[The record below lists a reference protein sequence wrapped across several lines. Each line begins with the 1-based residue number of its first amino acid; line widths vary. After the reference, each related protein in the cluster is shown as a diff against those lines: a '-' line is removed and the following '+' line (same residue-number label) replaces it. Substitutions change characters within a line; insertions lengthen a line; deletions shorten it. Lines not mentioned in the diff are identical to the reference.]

1 MPIVCTTCGHPRGPN
16 EIGPL
21 THCPMCNTPYTQAA
35 IRDSKPDPVKPEKAA
50 AIEIAW
56 PHSVRVRVTD
66 IDISFSSMVWLF
78 VKASFAAIPAALII
92 ILIWGILAAAIGYR
106 IR

>member
-1 MPIVCTTCGHPRGPN
+1 MPIICTTCGHQRGPN

-21 THCPMCNTPYTQAA
+21 THCPMCNNPYTQAA
-35 IRDSKPDPVKPEKAA
+35 IRDQKPEPPKPERTPP
-50 AIEIAW
+50 IEIAW
-56 PHSVRVRVTD
+56 PYSVKVRVTD
-66 IDISFSSMVWLF
+66 IDISFTSLVWLF

-92 ILIWGILAAAIGYR
+92 IFVWGIIAAAIGYR